1 MAPPSVP
8 PPLHRPL
15 SDVGTDRSSVEDA
28 GSRAPMAARPQ
39 RVAEDPHRAAS
50 TARPPHR
57 VPPEPAGAPA
67 ARGVPESAGTP
78 DSPGTRT
85 PGDVPAP
92 VADRRR
98 PRLSGRSAAGSGLLG
113 STASFDLPARP
124 TAVGS
129 ARRVVRELLTAWG
142 IPQDVR
148 DDALLVTSELVTNA
162 LVHAGGDR
170 IACRLDGTADRIRV
184 EVEDEAGDEDV
195 ALPVACRPGPDDQH
209 GRGLLLVEALSRGWG
224 VTFPPGRP
232 ARVVW
237 AELASV

>member
-8 PPLHRPL
+8 RPLHRPL

-28 GSRAPMAARPQ
+28 GPRAPMAARPQ

-98 PRLSGRSAAGSGLLG
+98 PRFSGRSAAGSGLLG

>member
-8 PPLHRPL
+8 RPIRRPL
-15 SDVGTDRSSVEDA
+15 RDVGTDRSSVEDA
-28 GSRAPMAARPQ
+28 GPRSPMAARQP
-39 RVAEDPHRAAS
+39 RVAEDPHRAVS
-50 TARPPHR
+50 TARLPHR

-67 ARGVPESAGTP
+67 ARDLP
-78 DSPGTRT
+78 DSPGTPDSAGTRA
-85 PGDVPAP
+85 PGDVRAP
-92 VADRRR
+92 VTDRSR
-98 PRLSGRSAAGSGLLG
+98 PRLPGRSAAGSGLLG
-113 STASFDLPARP
+113 SAASFDLPARP

-142 IPQDVR
+142 VPQDVR

-162 LVHAGGDR
+162 LVHAGGNR
-170 IACRLDGTADRIRV
+170 IACRLDGTADRIRI

-209 GRGLLLVEALSRGWG
+209 GRGLFLVEALSRGWG
-224 VTFPPGRP
+224 VAFPPGRP

>member
-8 PPLHRPL
+8 RPLHRPL
-15 SDVGTDRSSVEDA
+15 GDVGTDRSSVEDA
-28 GSRAPMAARPQ
+28 GPRAPMTARPP

-57 VPPEPAGAPA
+57 VPPEPAGTPDPPGAPD
-67 ARGVPESAGTP
+67 SAGA
-78 DSPGTRT
+78 RT

-92 VADRRR
+92 IADRRR
-98 PRLSGRSAAGSGLLG
+98 PRLPGRSAAGSGLLG
-113 STASFDLPARP
+113 PTASFDLPARP
-124 TAVGS
+124 AAVGS